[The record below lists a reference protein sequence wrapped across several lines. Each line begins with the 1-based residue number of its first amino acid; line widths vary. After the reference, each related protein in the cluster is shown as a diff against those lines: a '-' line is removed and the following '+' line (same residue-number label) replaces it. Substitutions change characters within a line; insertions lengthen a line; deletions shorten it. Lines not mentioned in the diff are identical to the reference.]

1 MKSAINI
8 LVFTCVFSFAS
19 FSQGSTQ
26 NLKKQQKKIE
36 RKISNTKNLLK
47 KVTSSR
53 KESLSEL
60 QLINNQIESRE
71 SLLRLYDRQVLLA
84 EGTIRQKQEEVDALN
99 KRVKKLKGQYKDMVL
114 HAYKSRN
121 KNGQM
126 MFVLSAD
133 NYYEAQKR
141 NKYLKNITALHKK
154 QVAIIATNQNK
165 IKAEIIAIEIEK
177 ERKQSLL
184 SQKRIERQEIESDRE
199 KKEAVLVKIKQ
210 KESSL
215 LAEIK
220 SNQIKRQALKA
231 KIAEAIKRELA
242 EIERKRKEVERKR
255 RAENP
260 GEANLP
266 SFTDESSEGKIISKN
281 FEKNRGTLPWPVESG
296 AITERFGKNKHPSL
310 KDVYT
315 NNNGIDISCRS
326 GAPIRAVFSGK
337 VTAVFPIPGAGK
349 VIIIKHG
356 NYRTV
361 YSNLKESFVS
371 IGDEVNIKTEIGVVL
386 ATESA
391 LGTLH
396 FEVHLVSGMT
406 TKSLNPSLWIDR

>member
-1 MKSAINI
+1 MKNVINI
-8 LVFTCVFSFAS
+8 LVFIGLVSSGFL
-19 FSQGSTQ
+19 SQSNTQ
-26 NLKKQQKKIE
+26 NLKKQQKKLE

-47 KVTSSR
+47 KVTNSR

-60 QLINNQIESRE
+60 QLINSQIESRE

-84 EGTIRQKQEEVDALN
+84 EGAIQQKQEEIDALSE
-99 KRVKKLKGQYKDMVL
+99 RVEKLKGQYKDMVL

-141 NKYLKNITALHKK
+141 NKYLKNVTALHKK
-154 QVAIIATNQNK
+154 QVAIIETNQNK
-165 IKAEIIAIEIEK
+165 IKLEIAAIEVEK
-177 ERKQSLL
+177 NRKKSLL
-184 SQKRIERQEIESDRE
+184 AQKRLEREQIESDRK
-199 KKEAVLVKIKQ
+199 KKEVVLAKIQ
-210 KESSL
+210 QQESSL
-215 LAEIK
+215 LEEIK
-220 SNQIKRQALKA
+220 ANQAKRQAVKK

-242 EIERKRKEVERKR
+242 EIERKRKEAERKR
-255 RAENP
+255 REANP
-260 GEANLP
+260 GLAKSP
-266 SFTDESSEGKIISKN
+266 VFTDESSEGKIISTN

-296 AITERFGKNKHPSL
+296 AIIEGFGKNKHPSL

-315 NNNGIDISCRS
+315 NNNGIDISCRPDS
-326 GAPIRAVFSGK
+326 PIRAIFSGE
-337 VTAVFPIPGAGK
+337 VTAVFPIPGAGR
-349 VIIIKHG
+349 VIILKHG

-361 YSNLKESFVS
+361 YSNLKDSFVS
-371 IGDEVNIKTEIGVVL
+371 IGDIVNTKTEIGTVL
-386 ATESA
+386 ATENS
-391 LGTLH
+391 LGALH

>member
-8 LVFTCVFSFAS
+8 LLMICLAS
-19 FSQGSTQ
+19 AGVFSQGNTQ

-60 QLINNQIESRE
+60 QLINNQIDSRE
-71 SLLRLYDRQVLLA
+71 KLLRLYDRQVLLA
-84 EGTIRQKQEEVDALN
+84 EGTIRQKQEEIDAL
-99 KRVKKLKGQYKDMVL
+99 KVRVEKLKEQYKAMVL

-126 MFVLSAD
+126 MFVLSAE

-141 NKYLKNITALHKK
+141 NKYLKNVTSLHKK
-154 QVAIIATNQNK
+154 QVAIITTNQNK
-165 IKAEIIAIEIEK
+165 IKAEIAAVELEK

-184 SQKRIERQEIESDRE
+184 SQKRIERQEIEVDRE
-199 KKEAVLVKIKQ
+199 KKKAVLVKIKQ
-210 KESSL
+210 QEVSL

-220 SNQIKRQALKA
+220 ANQSKRQALKA

-242 EIERKRKEVERKR
+242 EIERKRKEAERKR
-255 RAENP
+255 R
-260 GEANLP
+260 EANPSSEKTP
-266 SFTDESSEGKIISKN
+266 SFADESSEGKIISKN

-296 AITERFGKNKHPSL
+296 AITEGFGKNKHPSL

-326 GAPIRAVFSGK
+326 GSAIRAIFSGQ

-349 VIIIKHG
+349 VIILKHG

-371 IGDEVNIKTEIGVVL
+371 IGDEVNTKTEIGVVL
-386 ATESA
+386 APEDA
-391 LGTLH
+391 LGLLH

>member
-1 MKSAINI
+1 MKSVINI
-8 LVFTCVFSFAS
+8 LVFIGLVAS
-19 FSQGSTQ
+19 GVLSQSNTQ

-47 KVTSSR
+47 KVTNSR

-60 QLINNQIESRE
+60 QLINSQIESRE

-84 EGTIRQKQEEVDALN
+84 EGTIQQKQEEIDVLN
-99 KRVKKLKGQYKDMVL
+99 ERVEKLKGQYKDMVI

-141 NKYLKNITALHKK
+141 NKYLKNVTVLHKK
-154 QVAIIATNQNK
+154 QVAIIETNQSK
-165 IKAEIIAIEIEK
+165 IKSEIAAIEVEK
-177 ERKQSLL
+177 NRKESLL
-184 SQKRIERQEIESDRE
+184 AQKRREREEIESDRQ
-199 KKEAVLVKIKQ
+199 KKEDVLAKIQQ

-220 SNQIKRQALKA
+220 ANQIKRQALKK

-242 EIERKRKEVERKR
+242 EIERKRKEAERKR
-255 RAENP
+255 REENP
-260 GEANLP
+260 DLAKLP
-266 SFTDESSEGKIISKN
+266 GFADESSEGRIISKN

-296 AITERFGKNKHPSL
+296 AIIEGFGKNKHPSL

-315 NNNGIDISCRS
+315 NNNGIDISCRPGS
-326 GAPIRAVFSGK
+326 PIRAIFSGK
-337 VTAVFPIPGAGK
+337 VTAVFPIPGAGR
-349 VIIIKHG
+349 VIILKHG

-371 IGDEVNIKTEIGVVL
+371 IGDKVNTKTEIGLVL
-386 ATESA
+386 STEDS

-406 TKSLNPSLWIDR
+406 TKSLNPALWIDR

>member
-8 LVFTCVFSFAS
+8 LLMICVAS
-19 FSQGSTQ
+19 SGVFSQGSTQ

-60 QLINNQIESRE
+60 QLINNQIDSRE
-71 SLLRLYDRQVLLA
+71 KLLRLYDRQVLLA
-84 EGTIRQKQEEVDALN
+84 EGTIRQKQEDIDAL
-99 KRVKKLKGQYKDMVL
+99 KARVEKLKGQYQDMVL

-126 MFVLSAD
+126 MFVLSAE

-141 NKYLKNITALHKK
+141 NKYLKNVTSLHKK
-154 QVAIIATNQNK
+154 QVAIITTNQNK
-165 IKAEIIAIEIEK
+165 IKAEIIAIALEK

-184 SQKRIERQEIESDRE
+184 SQKRIERKEIEVDRE
-199 KKEAVLVKIKQ
+199 KKEAVLAKIKQ

-220 SNQIKRQALKA
+220 ANQLKRRALKA

-242 EIERKRKEVERKR
+242 EIERKRKEAERKR
-255 RAENP
+255 REANP
-260 GEANLP
+260 GSEKAP
-266 SFTDESSEGKIISKN
+266 SFADESSEGKIISKN

-296 AITERFGKNKHPSL
+296 AITEGFGKNKHPSL
-310 KDVYT
+310 NDVYT

-326 GAPIRAVFSGK
+326 GSTIRSIFSGQ

-349 VIIIKHG
+349 VIILKHG

-371 IGDEVNIKTEIGVVL
+371 IGDEVNTKTEIGVVL
-386 ATESA
+386 ALDDA
-391 LGTLH
+391 LGLLH

>member
-8 LVFTCVFSFAS
+8 LVLICVFSS
-19 FSQGSTQ
+19 GLFSQGSTQ

-84 EGTIRQKQEEVDALN
+84 EGTIRQKQEEIDALN

-114 HAYKSRN
+114 NAYKSRN

-126 MFVLSAD
+126 MFVLSAE

-165 IKAEIIAIEIEK
+165 IKSEIVAIEIEK

-184 SQKRIERQEIESDRE
+184 SQKRIERQEIEYDKE
-199 KKEAVLVKIKQ
+199 KKEAVLAKIKQ

-220 SNQIKRQALKA
+220 SNQIKRQALKV

-242 EIERKRKEVERKR
+242 EIERKRKEAERRR
-255 RAENP
+255 RAANP
-260 GEANLP
+260 GVDNLP

-281 FEKNRGTLPWPVESG
+281 FEKNKGTLPWPVESG
-296 AITERFGKNKHPSL
+296 AITEHFGKNKHPSL

-326 GAPIRAVFSGK
+326 GAPIRAIFSGK

-349 VIIIKHG
+349 VIILKHG

-361 YSNLKESFVS
+361 YSNLKESFIS
-371 IGDEVNIKTEIGVVL
+371 IGDEVNTKTEIGVVL
-386 ATESA
+386 ATERA

-396 FEVHLVSGMT
+396 FDVHLVSGMT
-406 TKSLNPSLWIDR
+406 TKSLNPSLCMDR